1 MQFRILP
8 VRFITIVVFTFLV
21 KTFMAQMSGVYN
33 VPGNFSSLAAAVAS
47 LNAVGVNGPVTI
59 NISAGYTETV
69 AVKGL
74 SLTATGTSVNP
85 ITFMKNGTGANPILY
100 AFAGGNA
107 TPSSNFQDGIFR
119 LIGSDYITID
129 GIDFVD
135 PYTSGNAMMEYGIGF
150 FRVNSTNG
158 CQYNTIKNCNISLS
172 RNNNAYVSTFNLS
185 GSKGIEVICSTYNS
199 HLGWISPTAFSG
211 THSYNKFYSNT
222 ISNCNTCIA
231 LIALSTNSQTIGA
244 DIGNDIGGNSV
255 STGNTFV
262 NFGGATSATEPAYGI
277 YCVNNYSLN
286 VSNNTINNNTGIGVN
301 HIMQLNGIMVYS
313 PNDTYTK
320 IMSNTVT
327 VNGGGTY
334 SELSAIHV
342 EDFTVSGVGTHS
354 VLVKNNLIT
363 NCTYTSS
370 IGGDFLGI
378 YIRLSNGKKAKAIE
392 NVFLNNTSAI
402 KNGRYYSI
410 FCSELYNDSL
420 IVSNNLFDGVVLTS
434 SLTSA
439 SLKMIATAASVNSP
453 GILSVNSNSV
463 QNISFPA
470 TSNGNFSM
478 VYIPNSYNKI
488 ILDNNKAI
496 NLSFYYH
503 GTVTL
508 FESANGTNDLTISNN
523 SIIGGFT
530 DTSPFGDFH
539 GIKLQS
545 FAGSG
550 TATIINNDISNVT
563 VAGGLV
569 YGLNVLGGA
578 SQIQNVLNNRIAN
591 YTGGSLFTGIA
602 LQAGGIGSQ
611 IKNNLVS
618 NINNTGFGIDVMNGN
633 SLSILSNTICSI
645 VSNTLSVVGLKSFSG
660 SNITISKNKLYD
672 LQANG
677 NSTVLGITLQSCS
690 GNNFVTNNL
699 IGDLKAPSSGSGMSS
714 VIGLQVD
721 VQTANSK
728 VNVYHNS
735 VYLSGTSSSINF
747 GSIGFYHAHYPTY
760 TDGLLDFRNNLIVN
774 NCTPTTNGR
783 CVAFYHSGLTFENYS
798 NTSNNNILY
807 AGIPGN
813 SNLIGHCSIVYPTLS
828 SFQTAVSPRESNSA
842 TENTPFVSTLGSNNN
857 FLNISTTIPTKVEN
871 GGFPLSLVTD
881 DYAGNPRN
889 PTNPD
894 IGAWEGNYLIADSVY
909 PVINGVSN
917 VSGNC
922 NLSAVTLTANLIDA
936 IGVASGSLSPRCYY
950 KVNSGPYSSAQGTL
964 TAGTFNNGTWAFN
977 LNYSAVPSNTIS
989 YFFVAQDINGSPN
1002 IGSLPQPGMVAT
1014 DVNNVTT
1021 PPGTVFT
1028 YTVKGVLNGTYTV
1041 GTSGNFTTLTAAAN
1055 AYNNWCITGPV
1066 TFLLSNPNYDIGE
1079 TFPIVFQKNPDASN
1093 TNSLLIRPSPG
1104 VNSTIT
1110 STATVGAVLKFL
1122 DAKYITVDGIKSA
1135 GSSLKIHKNTS
1146 GAVVWIACS
1155 TEGNKRVKILNC
1167 DIRGGGNNTAGF
1179 WGILAGINNSWP
1191 YSLTGGN
1198 DNDSLVI
1205 QGNSIE
1211 RVFDAIFAGGGGT
1224 VSVGGLDGLTIKDNI
1239 IGPAISGTNNIGGIG
1254 INIHNAL
1261 NYAVQNNLI
1270 QNISAQTTGISGILL
1285 NQLNTGSVSQ
1295 NTINGVSCSVA
1306 TYSTNSICGLYIGNN
1321 LVNTNIEKN
1330 TICNILNNGPGYYGA
1345 RGITIRTTSNS
1356 SINLRN
1362 NFVANIRSGGDQP
1375 VALWPIGI
1383 SIESISGGLNIYNNS
1398 ISLAGAH
1405 NGYVGMSRSAAIYME
1420 ATGGNI
1426 NLINNI
1432 ISNTYDNTNSSTD
1445 VVFGIYSIAPP
1456 SAFTTI
1462 NYNDY
1467 YVGGGANTKV
1477 LGFIS
1482 GSAQNNLAAIQSSF
1496 GGNLNSQNIAPVFS
1510 GLNDL
1515 HLPPINNIGFNDLGT
1530 PIPSVTDD
1538 IDNQVR
1544 NATNPDIG
1552 ADEYSTVPCNT
1563 VSAGI
1568 QGISSTTVCSGQNI
1582 TLTANGATSDVGMLY
1597 QWQVSTT
1604 SGGPYS
1610 SVTTGTGSATTG
1622 YSFTISTPG
1631 VYYYTMSATCAS
1643 SSLTSVTNESTVTVL
1658 PNPTATITA
1667 NTPLCNG
1674 QTLNLNGNTTIGNT
1688 FSWLGPNSFTSNLQN
1703 PSISNISL
1711 SGNGTYTFI
1720 TSASGCSVATTYSV
1734 IVNLTPTVVIVPSN
1748 TIICAG
1754 NSVTLTA
1761 NGASTY
1767 TWNTGSNNTTITDAP
1782 VTNTVYTLSGQT
1794 PGGCLGSHT
1803 LAIVVTPCTNVTE
1816 TLNTVGVN
1824 LFPNPNQ
1831 GKVTLQLHE
1840 EGLFIRYEI
1849 YNTLGQIIQCNR
1861 ISESVIQIDLSKV
1874 SAGLYHVKLLKNDGV
1889 SSVYKIIRE

>member
-1 MQFRILP
+1 MQFRVLS
-8 VRFITIVVFTFLV
+8 VRFFTIVVFTFFV
-21 KTFMAQMSGVYN
+21 KPLMAQMSGTYN
-33 VPGNFSSLAAAVAS
+33 VPGSFSSLAAAVAS

-74 SLTATGTSVNP
+74 SLTATGTSTNP
-85 ITFMKNGTGANPILY
+85 ITFQKTGTGANPILY

-129 GIDFVD
+129 GIDFID

-172 RNNNAYVSTFNLS
+172 RNNNAYVSTPNLS
-185 GSKGIEVICSTYNS
+185 GSKGIEVICSTYNN
-199 HLGWISPTAFSG
+199 HLASISPTAFSG
-211 THSYNKFYSNT
+211 THSYNKFYSNA

-231 LIALSTNSQTIGA
+231 LIALQAINA
-244 DIGNDIGGNSV
+244 DIGNDIGGTSIT
-255 STGNTFV
+255 TGNTLV
-262 NFGGATSATEPAYGI
+262 NFGGASSATEPAHGI
-277 YCVNNYSLN
+277 YCEFNYSLN
-286 VSNNTINNNTGIGVN
+286 ISNNTINNNNGSGVN
-301 HIMQLNGIMVYS
+301 HTMNLNGIMVYS
-313 PNDTYTK
+313 PNETFTK

-334 SELSAIHV
+334 SEVDAIHF
-342 EDFTVSGVGTHS
+342 EDKAIFGVGTHS
-354 VLVKNNLIT
+354 VLIKNNLIT

-370 IGGDFLGI
+370 IGGDFFGV
-378 YIRLSNGKKAKAIE
+378 YIRLSNGKTAKAID
-392 NVFLNNTSAI
+392 NIFLNNTSAL
-402 KNGRYYSI
+402 KTGRYYSI
-410 FCSELYNDSL
+410 YCNEMFKDSL
-420 IVSNNLFDGVVLTS
+420 IINNNLFDGIALTA

-439 SLKMIATAASVNSP
+439 SLKMIATSASASSP
-453 GILSVNSNSV
+453 GILSINSNSV

-478 VYIPNSYNKI
+478 VYVPNSYSKI

-508 FESANGTNDLTISNN
+508 FESANGTNDITITNN
-523 SIIGGFT
+523 SIVGGFT
-530 DTSPFGDFH
+530 DTSPFGNFY
-539 GIKLQS
+539 GIKLHS

-550 TATIINNDISNVT
+550 SANIISNDISNAT
-563 VAGGLV
+563 IAGGTIF
-569 YGLNVLGGA
+569 GLNILGG
-578 SQIQNVLNNRIAN
+578 SGQIQNVLNNRITN
-591 YTGGSLFTGIA
+591 YTGGALFTGIA
-602 LQAGGIGSQ
+602 MQNGAIGSQ
-611 IKNNLVS
+611 IKNNLIS

-633 SLSILSNTICSI
+633 SLTISSNTICSI

-660 SNITISKNKLYD
+660 SNLTISKNRLYD

-677 NSTVLGITLQSCS
+677 NSTVLGITLQSCA
-690 GNNFVTNNL
+690 GNNFITNNL

-747 GSIGFYHAHYPTY
+747 GSIGFYQTHNPSS
-760 TDGLLDFRNNLIVN
+760 TDGILDFRNNLIVN

-783 CVAFYHSGLTFENYS
+783 CVAFYRSGSTFENYS
-798 NTSNNNILY
+798 TTSNNNVLY

-813 SNLIGHCSIVYPTLS
+813 SNLIGHCGFVYPTLA
-828 SFQTAVSPRESNSA
+828 SFQTVVNPRESNSA

-857 FLNISTTIPTKVEN
+857 FLNISTTTPTKVEN

-909 PVINGVSN
+909 PVITGVSN
-917 VSGNC
+917 ISGNC
-922 NLSAVTLTANLIDA
+922 NLSAVTLTVNLIDA

-950 KVNSGPYSSAQGTL
+950 KINSGPYTSAQGTL
-964 TAGTFNNGTWAFN
+964 TAGTMNNGTWSFN
-977 LNYSAVPSNTIS
+977 LNYSAVPTNTVS

-1002 IGSLPQPGMVAT
+1002 IGSLPQAGMMAT
-1014 DVNNVTT
+1014 DVNNVAT

-1041 GTSGNFTTLTAAAN
+1041 GTGGNFTSITAAAN
-1055 AYNNWCITGPV
+1055 AYNNWCLTGPV
-1066 TFLLSNPNYDIGE
+1066 TFLLTDPNYDAGE
-1079 TFPIVFQKNPDASN
+1079 TFPIVFQKNIDASN
-1093 TNSLLIRPSPG
+1093 TNSLLITPNTG
-1104 VNSTIT
+1104 VNSIIT

-1135 GSSLKIHKNTS
+1135 GTSLKIHKNTS

-1155 TEGNKRVKILNC
+1155 TEGNKRIKILNC
-1167 DIRGGGNNTAGF
+1167 DIRGGGNNAAGF

-1211 RVFDAIFAGGGGT
+1211 RVFAGIFAGGGGT
-1224 VSVGGLDGLTIKDNI
+1224 VSIGGLDGLTIKNNI
-1239 IGPAISGTNNIGGIG
+1239 IGPAISGTNNIGGVG

-1261 NYAVQNNLI
+1261 NYVVQNNLI
-1270 QNISAQTTGISGILL
+1270 QNISAQTTGVSGILL

-1295 NTINGVSCSVA
+1295 NTLNGISCSVA
-1306 TYSTNSICGLYIGNN
+1306 TYSTNSICGLYIGDN

-1356 SINLRN
+1356 SINLHN
-1362 NFVANIRSGGDQP
+1362 NFIANIRSGGDQP
-1375 VALWPIGI
+1375 IPLWPIGI

-1398 ISLAGAH
+1398 ISLAGNH
-1405 NGYVGMSRSAAIYME
+1405 YGYVGMSRSAAVYME

-1426 NLINNI
+1426 KLVNNI
-1432 ISNTYDNTNSSTD
+1432 ISNTYDNTNSNTD
-1445 VVFGIYSIAPP
+1445 VVFGIYSIVPP
-1456 SAFTTI
+1456 SAFTSI
-1462 NYNDY
+1462 DYNNY
-1467 YVGGGANTKV
+1467 YVGGGANSKI

-1482 GSAQNNLAAIQSSF
+1482 GSTQNNLAAIQSSF
-1496 GGNLNSQNIAPVFS
+1496 GNNLNSQNIAPVFA

-1515 HLPPINNIGFNDLGT
+1515 HLPPINNIGLNDLGT
-1530 PIPSVTDD
+1530 PISSIVDD
-1538 IDNQVR
+1538 IDNQIR
-1544 NATNPDIG
+1544 SSTNPDIG
-1552 ADEYSTVPCNT
+1552 ADEFSTIPCST

-1568 QGISSTTVCSGQNI
+1568 QGVSSVSVCSGQNVS
-1582 TLTANGATSDVGMLY
+1582 LTANGATADIGMLY
-1597 QWQVSTT
+1597 QWQVSTV

-1610 SVTTGTGSATTG
+1610 SVSTGTGSATTN
-1622 YSFTISTPG
+1622 YSFTTSTPG
-1631 VYYYTMSATCAS
+1631 IYYYTMSATCPTS
-1643 SSLTSVTNESTVTVL
+1643 SMTSITNESTITVIAY
-1658 PNPTATITA
+1658 PTASITA
-1667 NTPLCNG
+1667 NTPICSG
-1674 QTLNLNGNTTIGNT
+1674 QTLTLNGFTTGNSY
-1688 FSWLGPNSFTSNLQN
+1688 SWLGPNSFTANTQN
-1703 PSISNISL
+1703 TVINNITL

-1720 TSASGCSVATTYSV
+1720 AAVSGCSASATYSV
-1734 IVNLTPTVVIVPSN
+1734 NVNLTPTVVIVPN
-1748 TIICAG
+1748 ATVICSG

-1767 TWNTGSNNTTITDAP
+1767 TWNTGSNNVTITDAP
-1782 VTNTVYTLSGQT
+1782 LTNMVYTLSGQT
-1794 PGGCLGSHT
+1794 PAGCLGSHT
-1803 LAIVVTPCTNVTE
+1803 LAIVVTPCTNISE

-1831 GKVTLQLHE
+1831 GFVTLQLPE
-1840 EGLFIRYEI
+1840 ENLFINYEL
-1849 YNTLGQIIQCNR
+1849 YNTLGQIVQRKKITEK
-1861 ISESVIQIDLSKV
+1861 IVLIDLSKISSGV
-1874 SAGLYHVKLLKNDGV
+1874 YYLKLLKDDGINNV
-1889 SSVYKIIRE
+1889 FKIVRE